1 MTDGEIVQEYP
12 NGCVKKFTTDDG
24 MTFEAYIPNGY
35 DEDTNVIMYE
45 HGDGG
50 YYNDWRTYTAKFET
64 GECDSIIIRAD
75 RRNSMNLYN
84 HLVNTYNLND
94 ENRMTVSFS
103 GGTSYALYETVDM
116 IKQNPGVNPPVSVLL
131 DGYIASDYM
140 ISNGTSE
147 VLKEGNAVLLAFGRS
162 GGAQYFSQYLRF
174 AKNSGVNMV
183 IFKDTSEYGVSHS
196 GVNKSFM
203 EGGLL
208 EYVEGRGELPDRYE
222 IQIFDPEVGD
232 FVTLDRSQVAT
243 LEDVYDLFGLEY
255 PGSTQEYKY
264 TLEELSKL
272 EDFELRSEDKALE
285 QYLNS
290 IRSAIRS
297 SSVSALNC
305 GGFASSTMMP
315 SQVPAVINR
324 YLQSTTNFLSKLANE
339 TAQFAKIGESIKEMD
354 FNLDRVARQIDDIDI
369 VQTIYAGDTF
379 NKEESISPSTTETPV
394 NLDEFNSQ
402 IGIQPS
408 DSTDSNTNTNTNT
421 NTVPNTQDTSYQNTW
436 PGVSPSYPHTGGTS
450 SNVGGSD
457 KTDKVVEDIELNDD
471 FPEYKDLITNNNKLV
486 FESEEGYKVVIH
498 KDDDSIVGFEH
509 YYDFNT
515 ESEAAA
521 AMEKIKELYQDN
533 EYFDGIIQSGRY
545 IKVLFKSDAYKE
557 WTMTGVEDL
566 YKDVDGF
573 IKV

>member
-1 MTDGEIVQEYP
+1 M
-12 NGCVKKFTTDDG
+12 
-24 MTFEAYIPNGY
+24 
-35 DEDTNVIMYE
+35 
-45 HGDGG
+45 
-50 YYNDWRTYTAKFET
+50 
-64 GECDSIIIRAD
+64 
-75 RRNSMNLYN
+75 
-84 HLVNTYNLND
+84 
-94 ENRMTVSFS
+94 
-103 GGTSYALYETVDM
+103 
-116 IKQNPGVNPPVSVLL
+116 
-131 DGYIASDYM
+131 
-140 ISNGTSE
+140 
-147 VLKEGNAVLLAFGRS
+147 
-162 GGAQYFSQYLRF
+162 
-174 AKNSGVNMV
+174 
-183 IFKDTSEYGVSHS
+183 
-196 GVNKSFM
+196 
-203 EGGLL
+203 
-208 EYVEGRGELPDRYE
+208 
-222 IQIFDPEVGD
+222 
-232 FVTLDRSQVAT
+232 
-243 LEDVYDLFGLEY
+243 
-255 PGSTQEYKY
+255 
-264 TLEELSKL
+264 
-272 EDFELRSEDKALE
+272 
-285 QYLNS
+285 
-290 IRSAIRS
+290 
-297 SSVSALNC
+297 
-305 GGFASSTMMP
+305 
-315 SQVPAVINR
+315 
-324 YLQSTTNFLSKLANE
+324 ANE

-402 IGIQPS
+402 ISTHPS
-408 DSTDSNTNTNTNT
+408 DSTNSNTNTNTNT

-545 IKVLFKSDAYKE
+545 IKVLFKSDTYKD
-557 WTMTGVEDL
+557 WTMNSVEDL

-573 IKV
+573 MKV